1 MISSTLI
8 TLFSILTFA
17 FWLWMLID
25 AIKKPSLTSNERLIW
40 ILVIVFLPCIG
51 SLIYFFV
58 AKSK

>member
-1 MISSTLI
+1 MISSALI
-8 TLFSILTFA
+8 ALFSLLTFV

-25 AIKKPSLTSNERLIW
+25 AIQKPSLSSNERLIW
-40 ILVIVFLPCIG
+40 ILVIIFLPCIG